1 MKGEGG
7 SGKGRS
13 RGASLYV
20 RTALTLALAFIAFQV
35 VAFWVVYRT
44 LIVPVAERSADD
56 LAGLIV
62 LSAQTWVELPP
73 QVRPA
78 FERELAQAHG
88 LRLQAATGALR
99 PPAAS
104 FPFRREIER
113 ALSDRLGTGTLL
125 EGSKENL
132 AVWVVL
138 SIGGRQLQ
146 AGFFPGRYAVR
157 PPLAAAALVSIGAF
171 LVLLT
176 AMLLVRRITV
186 PLARAARAAG
196 MVGKGG
202 MPEPL
207 PETGPQELAELARR
221 FNQMAREVHDLLENR
236 TTLLGGISHDLR
248 TPLTRLQLKLELMQ
262 EKFDPARL
270 AGMSADLAE
279 MNALIGGY
287 LELARSTR
295 PEAAQELDLDELLKN
310 MAEKHGARY
319 QSGSPCRFRAG
330 PGALNR
336 ILDNLLQNA
345 ERYGAGETAPELR
358 LKCGAKHVEIS
369 VLDSGP
375 GIPEAELEK
384 VLRPFYRLEASRA
397 AATGGTG
404 LGLAIVKQLAE
415 INGWEIRLANR
426 PEGGLEA
433 RLILAAWLQGSIREL
448 A

>member
-7 SGKGRS
+7 KGKGKS
-13 RGASLYV
+13 GGASLYA
-20 RTALTLALAFIAFQV
+20 RTALTLALAFIAFQA

-113 ALSDRLGTGTLL
+113 ALSNRLGTGALL
-125 EGSKENL
+125 EGSTENQ
-132 AVWVVL
+132 AVWIVL
-138 SIGGRQLQ
+138 TTGGRQLQ

-157 PPLAAAALVSIGAF
+157 PPLAAVTLVSIGAF

-176 AMLLVRRITV
+176 ALLLVRRITV

-196 MVGKGG
+196 VVGKGG
-202 MPEPL
+202 IPEPL

-221 FNQMAREVHDLLENR
+221 FNQMVREVHELLENR

-248 TPLTRLQLKLELMQ
+248 TPLTRLQLKLELLQ
-262 EKFDPARL
+262 VKFDPVKL
-270 AGMSADLAE
+270 AGMAGDLAE
-279 MNALIGGY
+279 MNTLIGGY

-295 PEAAQELDLDELLKN
+295 PEAAQELDLDDLLKKL
-310 MAEKHGARY
+310 AEKHGASY
-319 QSGSPCRFRAG
+319 QSGGACRFRAG
-330 PGALNR
+330 AGALTR
-336 ILDNLLQNA
+336 VLDNLLQNA
-345 ERYGAGETAPELR
+345 QRYGNAGATAPELR
-358 LKCGAKHVEIS
+358 LKCGTKQAEIS

-384 VLRPFYRLEASRA
+384 VLRPFYRLETSRA

-415 INGWEIRLANR
+415 VNGWEIRLINR

-433 RLILAAWLQGSIREL
+433 RLILAA
-448 A
+448 

>member
-1 MKGEGG
+1 MI
-7 SGKGRS
+7 R
-13 RGASLYV
+13 SLYA
-20 RTALTLALAFIAFQV
+20 RTALILAVVFLLFQAMATV
-35 VAFWVVYRT
+35 VVYRT
-44 LIVPVAERSADD
+44 LLKPVAERSADD

-73 QVRPA
+73 DVRPA
-78 FERELAQAHG
+78 FERELARRHG
-88 LRLQAATGALR
+88 LRLQAASGQEH
-99 PPAAS
+99 PQVAA

-113 ALSDRLGTGTLL
+113 ALSRRLGNAVQLTGSA
-125 EGSKENL
+125 EGQ
-132 AVWVVL
+132 AVWVEL
-138 SIGGRQLQ
+138 PIGGRLLQ
-146 AGFFPGRYAVR
+146 AGFFPDRYAVR
-157 PPLAAAALVSIGAF
+157 PPLAAATLVSIGAF
-171 LVLLT
+171 MVLLT
-176 AMLLVRRITV
+176 ALLLVRRITL

-196 MVGKGG
+196 VVGKGG
-202 MPEPL
+202 IPEPL

-248 TPLTRLQLKLELMQ
+248 TPLTRLQLKLELLQ
-262 EKFDPARL
+262 EKFDPAKLPSMAR
-270 AGMSADLAE
+270 DLAE
-279 MNALIGGY
+279 MNTLIGGY
-287 LELARSTR
+287 LELARSTQ
-295 PEAAQELDLDELLKN
+295 PEPAQDIDLDELLGRLAK
-310 MAEKHGARY
+310 KQGASY
-319 QSGSPCRFRAG
+319 QSSGSCRFRAG
-330 PGALNR
+330 PGTLSR

-345 ERYGAGETAPELR
+345 HRYGTGGAAPELR

-415 INGWEIRLANR
+415 INGWEIKLRNR

-433 RLILAAWLQGSIREL
+433 RLVLAA
-448 A
+448 